1 MKNLVDVVRSAYRTV
16 AGVKLSLLLFTILM
30 ASSGWAQGSGVPGAD
45 DRAYFL
51 DMLLKIADPVLVN
64 LADDNLKERMPVEK
78 ALNPYGGR
86 EQVTHLE
93 AFGRTLAGMAPWLEL
108 GPDDSSEGQLR
119 EKYIQLALA
128 GIDNAT
134 NPNAKDYM
142 NFSEGGQPLVD
153 AAFLAEALIRAP
165 SQLWDRLS
173 SKTQQNVLSAFKS
186 TRVISPP
193 YMNWL
198 LFSGMI
204 EAALLKFEGK
214 ADMMRLEYALFKHDE
229 WYLGDGMYG
238 DGPDFHWDYYNS
250 YVIQPMILDILGV
263 LADRKEQLSHWR
275 YKSKFID
282 QANVFMDRAR
292 RYAAIQERL
301 IAPDG
306 TFPPIGRSLAYRAGA
321 FQLLSQIALFQQL
334 PFELHPAQVRT
345 GLKAVIEKQM
355 EAPGTFDKDGWLT
368 IGFYGRQKEIAEP
381 YISTGSLYL
390 VSTAFLV
397 LGLEKQTPFWAA
409 PAEDWTQKKIW
420 SGNKAPIDHA
430 YYPSNS
436 DREMSWDTVIAPSS
450 FHTNKDFK
458 KHWASF
464 YPWGRDHNGT
474 ARMYAAN
481 IILKDSV
488 LELKAER
495 LSKDLGKSSSDPHL
509 PIVYRSGAIHAKVPI
524 TVSKEFP
531 VYEVSGEFKA
541 PIASGTWPAFWMTA
555 VDSWPPETDILE
567 FKGDAVNWQNT
578 FITPKDVTTIK
589 KEIPDALEKWHEYKV
604 RLQWLDESHASI
616 TYYIDSVQQGVHYT
630 NFSNKPM
637 WLIVNL
643 QMEGSSGEANGLEGC
658 SYFAKNICI
667 KRLAHE

>member
-1 MKNLVDVVRSAYRTV
+1 MNKLIDVVSAV
-16 AGVKLSLLLFTILM
+16 QAFSGVKLPLLLIAALLTNFSWSQE
-30 ASSGWAQGSGVPGAD
+30 SSAPTFE
-45 DRAYFL
+45 DREYFV
-51 DMLLKIADPVLVN
+51 DMLVKIADPVLKN
-64 LADDNLKERMPVEK
+64 LAEDKLKAKMPVEK

-86 EQVTHLE
+86 EEVTHLE

-108 GPDDSSEGQLR
+108 GSDDSSEGQLR

-128 GIDNAT
+128 GIENAT
-134 NPNAKDYM
+134 NPSAKDYM
-142 NFSEGGQPLVD
+142 NFTQGGQPLVD

-165 SQLWDRLS
+165 TQLWDRLS
-173 SKTQQNVLSAFKS
+173 LEVKQNVLSAFKN
-186 TRVISPP
+186 TRSISPP

-250 YVIQPMILDILGV
+250 YVIQPMILDILGI
-263 LADRKEQLSHWR
+263 LADQKEQLSHWR
-275 YKSKFID
+275 YKGKFID
-282 QANVFMDRAR
+282 QADVFLDRAR
-292 RYAAIQERL
+292 RYAAVQERL

-321 FQLLSQIALFQQL
+321 FQLLSQIALLQQL
-334 PFELHPAQVRT
+334 PSEVHPAQVRSA
-345 GLKAVIEKQM
+345 LKAVLEKQM
-355 EAPGTFDKDGWLT
+355 EAPGTFDKQGWLT
-368 IGFYGRQKEIAEP
+368 IGFYGAQKEIAEP

-409 PAEDWTQKKIW
+409 PAQDWTQKRIW
-420 SGNKAPIDHA
+420 SGKQIPIDHA
-430 YYPSNS
+430 YYPG
-436 DREMSWDTVIAPSS
+436 RERKKAWDTLIAPSS
-450 FHTNKDFK
+450 FDSNRAFK
-458 KHWASF
+458 KHWDNY

-474 ARMYAAN
+474 ARMYASN
-481 IILKDSV
+481 IILNDGV
-488 LELKAER
+488 LELRAEL
-495 LSKDLGKSSSDPHL
+495 LSKDVGSSSSDPHL
-509 PIVYRSGAIHAKVPI
+509 PIRYRSGAVHAKVPI
-524 TVSKEFP
+524 TVTKEYP
-531 VYEVSGEFKA
+531 LYEISGEFKA
-541 PIASGTWPAFWMTA
+541 PIAPGTWPAFWMTG

-589 KEIPDALEKWHEYKV
+589 KEISDAADSWHAYKV

-616 TYYIDSVQQGVHYT
+616 TYYIDEVQQGVHYT

-643 QMEGSSGEANGLEGC
+643 QMEGSSGEADGLEGC
-658 SYFAKNICI
+658 SYFAKNICV
-667 KRLAHE
+667 KRRAHE